1 MSYES
6 LFRLYR
12 KNPAVWEEVYRA
24 RCGSPFTKHLGIR
37 IKEYNCSNGYD
48 GFFCYCEDMSLRQER
63 IMIDFAALQKNA
75 AEHSSGGD

>member
-12 KNPAVWEEVYRA
+12 KSPAVWEEVYRA

-37 IKEYNCSNGYD
+37 IKEYNRSNGYD
-48 GFFCYCEDMSLRQER
+48 GFFCYCEDIDQSPPEECSAAFFAER
-63 IMIDFAALQKNA
+63 RNR
-75 AEHSSGGD
+75 S